1 MDFSRRLKFLAGL
14 CEDDQ
19 DYGLADTQDS
29 SNAPPQ
35 EPTADP
41 APTAD
46 MAAPMAGPAAT
57 SSYCV
62 FDCPSVSEKLNQA
75 AAKLDDVLAYV
86 TSGNSAS
93 PDERGSVELD
103 VESIKST
110 VNSLKDQIK
119 ALETQVDAAYAKMV
133 NVQGE
138 KTNDSDLDK
147 PAVGSDNPYE
157 EPVDVNVDVEEPDVE
172 PPMDT
177 PDEEPPMDSDMA
189 VNPVDDQEW
198 IGLDGLPV
206 DAPKKD
212 KVEISLFKTFANQ
225 E

>member
-19 DYGLADTQDS
+19 DYGLADTPDS
-29 SNAPPQ
+29 SDVPPQ
-35 EPTADP
+35 EPAD
-41 APTAD
+41 AEPTAD
-46 MAAPMAGPAAT
+46 MATPVST
-57 SSYCV
+57 SSYCI

-93 PDERGSVELD
+93 PDQQGSVELD
-103 VESIKST
+103 AESIKST

-147 PAVGSDNPYE
+147 PPVQNADPYE
-157 EPVDVNVDVEEPDVE
+157 GPVDVNVDVEEPEVEPAPDMTGDE

-177 PDEEPPMDSDMA
+177 DMVA
-189 VNPVDDQEW
+189 DPVDDQEW